1 VSGAWL
7 GVDVGGTFTDLVLYD
22 PASGRVLTAKTP
34 TTPDEPSQGVLHGL
48 ELLGYPASGLERFL
62 HGTTIA
68 TNTLLEERG
77 ATVSLLTT
85 RGFRDVLEVGRGN
98 RPVLYDLRAGKP
110 TPLVPR
116 RRRLEIDERTAYDGA
131 ELVPLDL
138 AGLET
143 FAEAVRANG
152 SQAVA
157 ICFLHA
163 YRDPEHERQA
173 AARLAELLP
182 GVALSLSSE
191 VVPEFREYE
200 RFSTT
205 VLNAY
210 VQPRVAAY
218 VAALSDG
225 LRQRGCK
232 AGLAVMTSSGGLI
245 QAELAARLP
254 VNLLLSGP
262 AGGVAAAMALA
273 ARDGNRNLITYDMGG
288 TSTDVCLIQDGL
300 PAMTAEAEIGGR
312 PNRTLQIEIH
322 SIGSGGGSIAWVDR
336 GRILQIGPRSAG
348 AEPGPACYGRGGQEP
363 TVTDANLVLGRIG
376 AKRALGGAIQLRP
389 ELARAAVERLRAAFP
404 ELTLEQAAEGIVRV
418 AVAKMVGAI
427 KAVSMSRGYDPRDFD
442 LLAYGGAGPM
452 HANLVAAELE
462 LPLVLVPPAPG
473 NFSAFGLLTADLRH
487 NYVQSRLGLTRD
499 TPLEQIRTTLEV
511 LVEQG
516 RRQLAED
523 GVPPEAMRFER
534 WLGLRY
540 RGQFFELDTPFHPD
554 TTTIEG
560 LERDFW
566 SLHEQRYGH
575 SVEAATEI
583 VSYRV
588 SAFGW
593 LPKPAL
599 DLESTSTLSVS
610 QPGERQA
617 FFDGRWLATA
627 VFDRDSLTP
636 GVRIVGPA
644 IVEEPGATTVVLPH
658 YAARV
663 DEAGNLEIRPRK

>member
-1 VSGAWL
+1 MAHD
-7 GVDVGGTFTDLVLYD
+7 GV
-22 PASGRVLTAKTP
+22 
-34 TTPDEPSQGVLHGL
+34 
-48 ELLGYPASGLERFL
+48 
-62 HGTTIA
+62 
-68 TNTLLEERG
+68 
-77 ATVSLLTT
+77 
-85 RGFRDVLEVGRGN
+85 
-98 RPVLYDLRAGKP
+98 
-110 TPLVPR
+110 
-116 RRRLEIDERTAYDGA
+116 

-138 AGLET
+138 AGLER

-163 YRDPEHERQA
+163 YRNSEHERQA

-182 GVALSLSSE
+182 DVALSLSSE

-210 VQPRVAAY
+210 VQPRVAGY
-218 VAALSDG
+218 LAALSDG

-232 AGLAVMTSSGGLI
+232 AGLAVMTSSGGLV
-245 QAELAARLP
+245 QAERAARLP

-262 AGGVAAAMALA
+262 AGGVAGAMGLA
-273 ARDGNRNLITYDMGG
+273 AHEANRNVITYDMGG

-363 TVTDANLVLGRIG
+363 TVTDANLALGRIG
-376 AKRALGGAIQLRP
+376 AERALGGAIQLRP

-404 ELTLEQAAEGIVRV
+404 ELSLEQAAEGIVRV

-427 KAVSMSRGYDPRDFD
+427 KAVSMSRGHDPRDFT
-442 LLAYGGAGPM
+442 LLAYGGAGPL
-452 HANLVAAELE
+452 HATLVAAELE
-462 LPLVLVPPAPG
+462 LPRVLVPPAPG
-473 NFSAFGLLTADLRH
+473 NFSAFGLLVADLRH
-487 NYVQSRLGLTRD
+487 NYVQTRLNLTRE
-499 TPLEQIRTTLEV
+499 TPLEEIRATLEA

-523 GVPPEAMRFER
+523 GAAPEAMRFER

-540 RGQFFELDTPFHPD
+540 RGQFFELDTPFDPD
-554 TTTIEG
+554 SATIDG
-560 LERDFW
+560 LERAFW
-566 SLHEQRYGH
+566 TLHEHRYGH

-588 SAFGW
+588 SAFGR

-599 DLESTSTLSVS
+599 NPDSSESESRTA
-610 QPGERQA
+610 PERRQVY
-617 FFDGRWLATA
+617 FDGRWQATS
-627 VFDRDSLTP
+627 VYDRAMLVP
-636 GVRIVGPA
+636 GAMMAGPA
-644 IVEEPGATTVVLPH
+644 IIEEAGATTVLLPG
-658 YAARV
+658 YAARI
-663 DEAGNLEIRPRK
+663 DETGNLEIRPG